1 VLGTFGSSVGSLFT
15 FARWLFFLN
24 VLLFVVWLLLV
35 LIPQSIHFDYS
46 TVTASFSF
54 MDLVNGMV
62 PTLTHPP
69 HHTGHTPHTP
79 FTASLPRSASWT
91 LSTAWYQ
98 HSHTLHTPFTH
109 PSHPHTPVTPLT
121 HPSHPSHTLHT
132 VTASF
137 SVMDLVNGVV
147 LTLTHPP
154 HHTRHTRHTPSTP
167 HSHTLTHPS
176 FTGINGMVPTLTIH
190 TTPVTH
196 VTHPPHHTVTPL
208 THPSFSVM
216 DLINGMVP
224 TLTHLTNKQSTR
236 RHQTSPA
243 VLLAPVS
250 HFEFTPYWRHLCLAD
265 YR

>member
-1 VLGTFGSSVGSLFT
+1 MGDGCVLGTFGSSVGSLFT

-98 HSHTLHTPFTH
+98 HSHTLHTPH
-109 PSHPHTPVTPLT
+109 TPLT

-137 SVMDLVNGVV
+137 SVMDLINGVV

-167 HSHTLTHPS
+167 HPSRPHTPFVHRHQRHGTNTHTL
-176 FTGINGMVPTLTIH
+176 
-190 TTPVTH
+190 
-196 VTHPPHHTVTPL
+196 
-208 THPSFSVM
+208 
-216 DLINGMVP
+216 
-224 TLTHLTNKQSTR
+224 NKQTKHS
-236 RHQTSPA
+236 QTSDFARGSARPGES
-243 VLLAPVS
+243 L
-250 HFEFTPYWRHLCLAD
+250 
-265 YR
+265 